1 MASKENL
8 EEQIQEMV
16 DGYLD
21 RMTRNG
27 KYTREEAKNCLMTKL
42 IAESYHNENRPR
54 SGDAPLPRTELDIGC
69 KGGC

>member
-1 MASKENL
+1 MEKTS
-8 EEQIQEMV
+8 EEQIQELV

-27 KYTREEAKNCLMTKL
+27 KYTREEAKASMMTKL
-42 IAESYHNENRPR
+42 IAESYRNENKPKT
-54 SGDAPLPRTELDIGC
+54 GDLPLPRTELDIGC